1 LFIEVIGESFSDT
14 IHRFLHDVTSSANF
28 SGKGVSVYAETAG
41 VVVIKLPATTEGITD
56 IQIRDAA
63 GRLVYTGSTNTLET
77 SVQLAQAN
85 GIYYVTL
92 NSAIG
97 VQVRKVF
104 IQQ

>member
-1 LFIEVIGESFSDT
+1 MFIEVIGESFSDT

-41 VVVIKLPATTEGITD
+41 VVVIKLPVSTEGVTD

-63 GRLVYTGSTNTLET
+63 GKLVYAGSMNNLET
-77 SVQLAQAN
+77 SVELSQAN

-92 NSAIG
+92 SSNTG